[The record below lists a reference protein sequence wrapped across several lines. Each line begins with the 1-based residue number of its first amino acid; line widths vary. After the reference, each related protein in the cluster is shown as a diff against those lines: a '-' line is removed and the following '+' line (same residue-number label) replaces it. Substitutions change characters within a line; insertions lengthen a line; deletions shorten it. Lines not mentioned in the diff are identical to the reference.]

1 MIPIPIS
8 VQGGG
13 GCGSDKSEQSLPL
26 PLPPPRFTLFT
37 PDDNPPVI
45 RSVKDWLSNCDRH
58 HGGTCTI
65 SSSASSIQQKV
76 SWLID
81 VRDRCIVQGAASN
94 EYVALSYTWL
104 NKTSQTNKDAE
115 LQLLSNNTELLTTVN
130 ALEQYKSNLPK
141 VIIDGMELTIAIGK
155 RYLWVDRLCIVQ
167 DDPGKASEFSSMDS
181 VYSGACMTIIA
192 AAEYGMF
199 HTPKATIHSP
209 EVRHASSI
217 VCSESE
223 LNNPTK
229 LAEVAR
235 ADRIRSHYETVCA
248 SEWAKRAWTYQEYV
262 LSKRVVFF
270 LGTRIFWQCECA
282 VWDSSQLR
290 PQQNDKP
297 SPGTLSEV
305 APMRQLSVPTW
316 PDFSIYADL
325 VCPYN
330 GRELTYKEDGLSAF
344 LGVLNYLAPAFPGG
358 FLFGLPRLYLDHAL
372 LWQPLKGTYLHTWH
386 RANGGH
392 RKSGPST
399 RRPTLPSWAW
409 CGWQCFIDPES
420 FQSALNVDQDGHKK
434 ISIMNSWKLRN
445 TVTWEHVDSPEE
457 SAQRT
462 LSISNH
468 LSASVTRASFLPA
481 ATLEIQYAPFPT
493 RRTGFY
499 LAFAN
504 PVLIQSPLTNLFKV
518 VALRDTE
525 GRFGGV
531 IRITGDASC
540 GPAEP
545 IELIAISQ
553 GSAKGK
559 CLRSCYE
566 EKVLRRS
573 RYADPRPFH
582 AVYDRAGRWV
592 GIEDKMSREDA
603 HNYQVIATG
612 QYEENL
618 ELPEYKD
625 DQEYQFYNVL
635 WVQRGDNNVAY
646 RAGCGRVL
654 AEAWEKNDLENV
666 RITLG

>member
-1 MIPIPIS
+1 MIPIPRLE
-8 VQGGG
+8 QGGA
-13 GCGSDKSEQSLPL
+13 GCGSDNSEQFLPL
-26 PLPPPRFTLFT
+26 PPPPPRFTLFT

-45 RSVKDWLSNCDRH
+45 RSIKDWLSNCDRRH
-58 HGGTCTI
+58 SGICTI
-65 SSSASSIQQKV
+65 SSSSSSIEQKI

-81 VRDRCIVQGAASN
+81 VRDRCIVRGAASN
-94 EYVALSYTWL
+94 EYLALSYTWQ
-104 NKTSQTNKDAE
+104 NKTSQTNKASE
-115 LQLLSNNTELLTTVN
+115 LQLLSNNIELLTTVN

-141 VIIDGMELTIAIGK
+141 VIIDGMELTSAIGK

-167 DDPGKASEFSSMDS
+167 DDPSKASEFSSMDR

-199 HTPKATIHSP
+199 HTPEATIHSP
-209 EVRHASSI
+209 EVRHTSSI

-223 LNNPTK
+223 LKNPTQ
-229 LAEVAR
+229 LAEAAR
-235 ADRIRSHYETVCA
+235 ADRIRSYYETVCA
-248 SEWAKRAWTYQEYV
+248 SEWVKRAWTYQEYV

-270 LGTRIFWQCECA
+270 LGTRIFWQCE
-282 VWDSSQLR
+282 DSIRS
-290 PQQNDKP
+290 
-297 SPGTLSEV
+297 STHE
-305 APMRQLSVPTW
+305 AISVPTW

-344 LGVLNYLAPAFPGG
+344 LGVLNYLAPAFPEG
-358 FLFGLPRLYLDHAL
+358 FLFGLPRHYLDHAL
-372 LWQPLKGTYLHTWH
+372 LWQPLKGSYLHTWH
-386 RANGGH
+386 RENGGH
-392 RKSGPST
+392 RKSCPST
-399 RRPTLPSWAW
+399 RRRTLPSWAW
-409 CGWQCFIDPES
+409 CGWQCFIDPAS
-420 FQSALNVDQDGHKK
+420 FQSVLNVGQ
-434 ISIMNSWKLRN
+434 NSHIANSLKLRN
-445 TVTWEHVDSPEE
+445 TVTWEHVDSPGE

-462 LSISNH
+462 LSTSNNNI
-468 LSASVTRASFLPA
+468 SASVTRASFLPA
-481 ATLEIQYAPFPT
+481 ATLEIQYAPFPI

-504 PVLIQSPLTNLFKV
+504 PVLIQSPLANLSKV

-525 GRFGGV
+525 GRLAGV
-531 IRITGDASC
+531 IRITGDATC
-540 GPAEP
+540 GPSEP

-566 EKVLRRS
+566 DKVLRRS

-582 AVYDRAGRWV
+582 AVYDRSGRWV
-592 GIEDKMSREDA
+592 GIEDKMSRDDG

-618 ELPEYKD
+618 ELPEYED
-625 DQEYQFYNVL
+625 DEEYQFYNVL
-635 WVQRGDNNVAY
+635 WVQRGEHDVAY
-646 RAGCGRVL
+646 RAGRGRVL
-654 AEAWEKNDLENV
+654 AEAWEKNDPENI

>member
-1 MIPIPIS
+1 MRPIRRRK
-8 VQGGG
+8 QRRG
-13 GCGSDKSEQSLPL
+13 GCGSGKSKQSVPL
-26 PLPPPRFTLFT
+26 FTLST

-45 RSVKDWLSNCDRH
+45 QSIKDWISNCDSRH
-58 HGGTCTI
+58 SGTCTI
-65 SSSASSIQQKV
+65 SSSSSSIQQKI

-81 VRDRCIVQGAASN
+81 VRDRCIVRGAASN
-94 EYVALSYTWL
+94 EYLALSYTWQ

-115 LQLLSNNTELLTTVN
+115 LQLLSNNIELLKKVN

-141 VIIDGMELTIAIGK
+141 VIIDAMELTSAIGK

-167 DDPGKASEFSSMDS
+167 DDPGKASEFSSMDH

-199 HTPKATIHSP
+199 HTPEATIHSP
-209 EVRHASSI
+209 EVRHVSSI
-217 VCSESE
+217 ICSESE
-223 LNNPTK
+223 LENPTK
-229 LAEVAR
+229 LAEAAR
-235 ADRIRSHYETVCA
+235 ADRIRSYYETVRE
-248 SEWAKRAWTYQEYV
+248 SEWAERAWTYQEYI

-290 PQQNDKP
+290 PQQDDKP

-330 GRELTYKEDGLSAF
+330 GRKLTYKEDGLSTF
-344 LGVLNYLAPAFPGG
+344 LGVLNYLAPAFPEG

-372 LWQPLKGTYLHTWH
+372 LWQPLKGTYLHTWD
-386 RANGGH
+386 RENKAD
-392 RKSGPST
+392 RKNGPST

-409 CGWQCFIDPES
+409 CGWQCYIDPEG
-420 FQSALNVDQDGHKK
+420 FQSILNVDQHGHKK
-434 ISIMNSWKLRN
+434 LGTTNSWKLRN
-445 TVTWEHVDSPEE
+445 TVTWEHVDSPKE
-457 SAQRT
+457 SARRT

-468 LSASVTRASFLPA
+468 ISASVTRASFLPA
-481 ATLEIQYAPFPT
+481 ATLEIQHSPLPIKEAA
-493 RRTGFY
+493 FY

-504 PVLIQSPLTNLFKV
+504 PVLVQSPLTNLSKV

-531 IRITGDASC
+531 IRVTGDATC

-592 GIEDKMSREDA
+592 GHKMRGIGY
-603 HNYQVIATG
+603 HYQVIATG

-618 ELPEYKD
+618 ELPEYED

-635 WVQRGDNNVAY
+635 WVQRGDNDVAY

-654 AEAWEKNDLENV
+654 AEAWEKSDPENI